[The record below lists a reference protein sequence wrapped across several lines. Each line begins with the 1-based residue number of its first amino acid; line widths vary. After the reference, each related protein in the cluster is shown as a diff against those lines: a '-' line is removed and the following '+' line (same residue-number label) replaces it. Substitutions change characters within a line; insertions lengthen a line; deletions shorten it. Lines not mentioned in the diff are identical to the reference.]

1 MDLRTLTHKVIGDIN
16 SDLILQE
23 VKQYLNRDEHVF
35 LQKGQNFIFDIP
47 YTNSLIQKYNM
58 RSSRIMCLD
67 PKQCYTWHKDQSPRI
82 HFPLITDNRC
92 LFVLEDKAFHM
103 EINHAHYVDTRKMH
117 TALNGTKDL
126 CRYHIVGK
134 SNELL

>member
-23 VKQYLNRDEHVF
+23 VKQHLNRDEHVF

-58 RSSRIMCLD
+58 RSSRIL
-67 PKQCYTWHKDQSPRI
+67 
-82 HFPLITDNRC
+82 
-92 LFVLEDKAFHM
+92 
-103 EINHAHYVDTRKMH
+103 
-117 TALNGTKDL
+117 
-126 CRYHIVGK
+126 
-134 SNELL
+134 